1 MSIKERYRGFKPLP
15 ADIQQR
21 IGLLPPL
28 LEKEGVLLTYLFGS
42 LAQRNYGEDV
52 DLAVL
57 HKYELDQLRVLLVE
71 HLGTQRIDL
80 IDLKRAPLYLCMGVL
95 RNGKLI
101 YRQNVDVENSFE
113 MKVLRAYQDAEPIRK
128 LQHEILKRSLGL

>member
-15 ADIQQR
+15 DDIQQR
-21 IGLLPPL
+21 IKSLSLL

-42 LAQRNYGEDV
+42 LAQQNYGEDV

-80 IDLKRAPLYLCMGVL
+80 VDLKRAPLYLCMSIL
-95 RNGKLI
+95 RKSKLI
-101 YRQNVDVENSFE
+101 YRQNVDVENTFE

-128 LQHEILKRSLGL
+128 LQHKILKRRLGL